1 MSSKT
6 AVVFT
11 ATGEQ
16 GSSVVGSLLKAGW
29 KVIALTRSFES
40 ESAKALKAKGAELAK
55 ADLNDPESYKPALKG
70 ADAAFVNAD
79 FWAIYGANKGDG
91 EAAAKGE
98 TQQAK
103 NAIQA
108 CVDAGIGHIVYS
120 TLDGGLGAKHWDSK
134 QAVSKWAVAHNLPV
148 TNLYMTFYFS
158 NITRAGLVT
167 PKDDGSGSFV
177 LGIPAPDGTVVPG
190 VAPEQTG
197 LWVEKI
203 LSSPGEYK
211 GKDVHACSDVLS
223 IADMAKTLSALSGKD
238 VQPLH
243 LPLEVFN
250 SDGLKAKLGEELW
263 DQWDLFVKRDLK
275 RDPKAS
281 RALVQGSW
289 DFQEWAAQNAQLKKV
304 LGY

>member
-1 MSSKT
+1 LCRAHN
-6 AVVFT
+6 AV
-11 ATGEQ
+11 
-16 GSSVVGSLLKAGW
+16 
-29 KVIALTRSFES
+29 
-40 ESAKALKAKGAELAK
+40 
-55 ADLNDPESYKPALKG
+55 
-70 ADAAFVNAD
+70 
-79 FWAIYGANKGDG
+79 WAIYGANKGDG

-134 QAVSKWAVAHNLPV
+134 QAGEWGVSAWLGMWSLLSSIAVFLFLCSSAPLLIPSPLSPPVHSSLPAVLISIVHVDLSPPSCINPLALSICSTEPPLTSPVSKWAVAHNLPV

-197 LWVEKI
+197 VWVEKI

-211 GKDVHACSDVLS
+211 GA
-223 IADMAKTLSALSGKD
+223 
-238 VQPLH
+238 
-243 LPLEVFN
+243 
-250 SDGLKAKLGEELW
+250 
-263 DQWDLFVKRDLK
+263 
-275 RDPKAS
+275 
-281 RALVQGSW
+281 
-289 DFQEWAAQNAQLKKV
+289 
-304 LGY
+304 